1 MDVATTALAERIAR
15 ALAGLDHSANA
26 EGVEASASISVDE
39 TWHAYMEQA
48 DAVLRTMRE
57 PSEAMA
63 RAGDAGVW
71 AAMIEAAIEESET
84 L

>member
-1 MDVATTALAERIAR
+1 MDVANTPLAERIAR
-15 ALAGLDHSANA
+15 ALAGLDHSVNA
-26 EGVEASASISVDE
+26 DGVEASASTSVDE
-39 TWHAYMEQA
+39 TWRAYLEQA

-63 RAGDAGVW
+63 RSGDPGAW
-71 AAMIEAAIEESET
+71 AAMIEAAIEESEA

>member
-1 MDVATTALAERIAR
+1 MDVATTALAERVAR
-15 ALAGLDHSANA
+15 VLAGLDHSANA
-26 EGVEASASISVDE
+26 DGVEASASISVEE
-39 TWHAYMEQA
+39 TWRAYLEQA

-63 RAGDAGVW
+63 RAGDTAVW
-71 AAMIEAAIEESET
+71 ATMIEAAIEESEA